1 MKKINVSLTVKSVI
15 EVPDD
20 FPISENQIES
30 SLDWKINDFNDG
42 RFNFNTE
49 MFFTGARKLI
59 NNCFTSAIQNHLF
72 KVNPSNSN
80 EAVKQRMSDLKSL
93 NDQAYIYIDENK
105 IYVKAE

>member
-1 MKKINVSLTVKSVI
+1 MKTINVSLTIKSVI

-20 FPISENQIES
+20 FPISEDEVES
-30 SLDWKINDFNDG
+30 GLDWKINDFSDG

-49 MFFTGARKLI
+49 MVFAGARKLI

-72 KVNPSNSN
+72 KANPSNSN

-93 NDQAYIYIDENK
+93 NDQAYICIDEEK
-105 IYVKAE
+105 IHVKAK